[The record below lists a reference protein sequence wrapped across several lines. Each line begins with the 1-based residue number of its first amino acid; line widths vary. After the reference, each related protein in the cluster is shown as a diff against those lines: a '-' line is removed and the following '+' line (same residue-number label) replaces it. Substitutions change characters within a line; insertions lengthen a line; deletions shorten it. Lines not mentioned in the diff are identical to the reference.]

1 MNLNHGTAETP
12 RTRALWVCKAHVR
25 ISFLNWISFYN
36 QSRNERYVKDTFQW
50 MVPFLH
56 RCEGQ
61 REGAAKSLLREYLVN
76 LAQRDL
82 TLPLI
87 IFQHS
92 KPDVSI
98 WTHTSIWLFVP
109 CQGRCRI
116 PGAVKCYIY
125 DPIRAEPRTA
135 LLAIRKHAAHT
146 HKHTASMLMYEKGS
160 VMPWHTHAHTVA
172 SLVSFSASRSSSG
185 TQTSWWRSLWSAST
199 AVRETTSSASVM
211 TSWSVC
217 RRGATGQTR
226 KHTHT
231 FTHNVRHLRLIKN
244 LQLTI

>member
-1 MNLNHGTAETP
+1 M
-12 RTRALWVCKAHVR
+12 
-25 ISFLNWISFYN
+25 
-36 QSRNERYVKDTFQW
+36 KDTFQW

-61 REGAAKSLLREYLVN
+61 KEGAAKSLLREYLVN

-82 TLPLI
+82 ALPLI

-98 WTHTSIWLFVP
+98 RTHTSLWLFVP

-160 VMPWHTHAHTVA
+160 VMP
-172 SLVSFSASRSSSG
+172 
-185 TQTSWWRSLWSAST
+185 
-199 AVRETTSSASVM
+199 
-211 TSWSVC
+211 
-217 RRGATGQTR
+217 
-226 KHTHT
+226 
-231 FTHNVRHLRLIKN
+231 
-244 LQLTI
+244 

>member
-1 MNLNHGTAETP
+1 
-12 RTRALWVCKAHVR
+12 
-25 ISFLNWISFYN
+25 
-36 QSRNERYVKDTFQW
+36 

-61 REGAAKSLLREYLVN
+61 KEGAAKSLLREYLVN

-98 WTHTSIWLFVP
+98 WMHTSFWLFVP

-160 VMPWHTHAHTVA
+160 VTPWYTHTRTYKQSHLSSLSVPAEDHRGPRPADVGRSGVHLQLWERRPAQPLLWHPGVSAAEGLRVRHAKNTHTN
-172 SLVSFSASRSSSG
+172 
-185 TQTSWWRSLWSAST
+185 TQTY
-199 AVRETTSSASVM
+199 M
-211 TSWSVC
+211 
-217 RRGATGQTR
+217 
-226 KHTHT
+226 
-231 FTHNVRHLRLIKN
+231 FTHNVRELRLFKN
-244 LQLTI
+244 L

>member
-1 MNLNHGTAETP
+1 
-12 RTRALWVCKAHVR
+12 
-25 ISFLNWISFYN
+25 
-36 QSRNERYVKDTFQW
+36 

-61 REGAAKSLLREYLVN
+61 KEGAAKSLLREYLVN

-82 TLPLI
+82 ALPLI

-98 WTHTSIWLFVP
+98 RTHTSLWLFVP

-160 VMPWHTHAHTVA
+160 VMPWHTHAHAHTNTH
-172 SLVSFSASRSSSG
+172 SLVSRLFQCQQKIIGDPDQLMAVALECIYSCERDDQLSLCYDILECLPQRGYGSD
-185 TQTSWWRSLWSAST
+185 TQ
-199 AVRETTSSASVM
+199 
-211 TSWSVC
+211 
-217 RRGATGQTR
+217 

-231 FTHNVRHLRLIKN
+231 HTNIHVYTQRETTEI
-244 LQLTI
+244 I